1 MKLMIAEEFASTGAV
16 EISLFQRLS
25 LGNGTNPCRTR
36 TLSSRHL
43 AAGAGRATTAAAPSS
58 TTSAATATS
67 TTGAS
72 APAGSATA
80 ARAGRSAVTATAT
93 EHHQQTKQSQQDEQS
108 TSDGYHRCHL
118 RTFSAVR
125 QMA

>member
-25 LGNGTNPCRTR
+25 LGNGTNPCR
-36 TLSSRHL
+36 L
-43 AAGAGRATTAAAPSS
+43 APCPVDIWLQALGRATAATAS

-93 EHHQQTKQSQQDEQS
+93 EHQSADKPEP
-108 TSDGYHRCHL
+108 TG
-118 RTFSAVR
+118 
-125 QMA
+125 